1 MKLDIGQQDI
11 VVVSYFENARC
22 CGVLIVNAE
31 FNEEYEQ

>member
-22 CGVLIVNAE
+22 CGVLYCECQI
-31 FNEEYEQ
+31 